1 MDQRSIVLDFHL
13 KGLSTHAI
21 HEDPVATFGPRAV
34 AYNMVT
40 PYLREVKFG
49 TAEVILDS
57 ESSSSCL
64 DDSDRDILISL
75 EEKKSHFRPCEKLP
89 ETFIPASCLL

>member
-1 MDQRSIVLDFHL
+1 MDKRSIVLDFHL
-13 KGLSTHAI
+13 KGLSAHAI
-21 HEDPVATFGPRAV
+21 HEDPVAIFGARAV

-64 DDSDRDILISL
+64 DDCDRDILVSL
-75 EEKKSHFRPCEKLP
+75 EEKKNRFRPCEKLP
-89 ETFIPASCLL
+89 ETSILASCLL